1 VASPDNVLA
10 GQPPRDGISLV
21 LGGLGDLQDTKDEQE
36 LVHSRVDV
44 QKAREVKQDNFGANG
59 TFELTYELDL
69 EQETFELV
77 QMPEVSSGGY
87 LHDFTVNRTAIIE
100 LSRCFVMVMDR
111 NEIAPPR
118 TFYDMIK
125 NIRADGYELNLIEI
139 QHAMRIIPPELDA
152 DEVFKDYGMF
162 IGRLC
167 NDKTVYKL
175 EPVPEE
181 VASAQNLEKE
191 VENDIFASFPS
202 LGDFRR
208 EKRSAKAEKMFKE
221 LSKFSINYNI
231 VNYHVL

>member
-1 VASPDNVLA
+1 VL
-10 GQPPRDGISLV
+10 
-21 LGGLGDLQDTKDEQE
+21 
-36 LVHSRVDV
+36 
-44 QKAREVKQDNFGANG
+44 N
-59 TFELTYELDL
+59 
-69 EQETFELV
+69 
-77 QMPEVSSGGY
+77 
-87 LHDFTVNRTAIIE
+87 
-100 LSRCFVMVMDR
+100 
-111 NEIAPPR
+111 
-118 TFYDMIK
+118 
-125 NIRADGYELNLIEI
+125 
-139 QHAMRIIPPELDA
+139 
-152 DEVFKDYGMF
+152 FKDYGMF